1 MIQLVFAVV
10 FLFSAWGAWR
20 HNPLYSRRS
29 TLHSI
34 AVVLLAIAGAIALIV
49 AVVKLTEGRSP
60 AVSFSAIG
68 VVIVVD
74 TLTLIFVIQTFTTPQ
89 ESKPTSLP
97 HATKLVTTNRVR
109 VYKWAR
115 VFAIIILVFAIPGVL
130 IPRDIRYLFLTI
142 AGFTAFLA
150 VIFLPVLYWTNRGFD
165 QSLTALELGPWVH
178 WQYTPEQWTAWCNVQ
193 AERLKATP
201 PTFVL
206 RRHWHRFLWPF
217 GAIAIGVYV
226 FCPGGWLWKT
236 VYIVAVCGAILVMA
250 VLGGRGGAPHADK
263 LRAQLLRANPEAY
276 FGRDGIFCDGV
287 FTPWL
292 NVSTYL
298 VSATIDD
305 RQPRSAMFN
314 FERSVPNPYGPTQI
328 IPIHQAVL
336 IPNGKESDL
345 ARLQQELTARCPGAQ
360 ISLA

>member
-1 MIQLVFAVV
+1 MLQVVFAVV
-10 FLFSAWGAWR
+10 FLFSAWAAWR
-20 HNPLYSRRS
+20 RNPLYSRRA
-29 TLHSI
+29 TLHS
-34 AVVLLAIAGAIALIV
+34 AFVVLLAIAGAIALIV
-49 AVVKLTEGRSP
+49 AAVKLTEGRSP

-74 TLTLIFVIQTFTTPQ
+74 TLTLIFVIQTFTTPS
-89 ESKPTSLP
+89 EAKPTSLP
-97 HATKLVTTNRVR
+97 HATKLVTTNRVK
-109 VYKWAR
+109 VYKWVK
-115 VFAIIILVFAIPGVL
+115 VFAVIILVFAIPGLL
-130 IPRDIRYLFLTI
+130 IPGDVRFLPLTI

-150 VIFLPVLYWTNRGFD
+150 IILLPVLYWTNRSMD
-165 QSLTALELGPWVH
+165 QSLTAVELDPWVH

-193 AERLKATP
+193 AERLRVTP

-206 RRHWHRFLWPF
+206 ARHWHRLLWTF

-236 VYIVAVCGAILVMA
+236 VYIVGVCGAIMA
-250 VLGGRGGAPHADK
+250 MVVLGGRGGAHGAGK
-263 LRAQLLRANPEAY
+263 LRAKLLRADPEAY

-292 NVSTYL
+292 NVSTCL
-298 VSATIDD
+298 LSATIDE

-314 FERSVPNPYGPTQI
+314 FERSVPNPYGPTQT

-345 ARLQQELTARCPGAQ
+345 ARLQQELTARCPRAQ
-360 ISLA
+360 INLA